1 MKYHI
6 TPAKENILLF
16 LMCFAILFGPA
27 FALFDTYDYDM
38 VASPDLKTY
47 LGLAEFDFDQS
58 PVRRYRVIVPFLASI
73 INSIF
78 EPVFTRIQ
86 PWTFPG
92 PDFSLCM
99 SFLLVNSTLMSV
111 FGVLL
116 FRINLYFSQN
126 KTAAFIG
133 LLAVL
138 TSRWTAYYAGLP
150 LVESLYLVV
159 MALLFYGIL
168 SKNKSIIILTIFLG
182 PWAKESF
189 IFVAPIIFFFA
200 PLKKTKQLLYFL
212 LSGIIVFSFRYFYDV
227 INELNVMESIEK
239 DLNHISNI
247 KDALKRLLSFHG
259 IYEAFSVLGL
269 WNILFIA
276 LLKRTIRQELA
287 KNTPL
292 FFVFFFVAIFIQ
304 AMLSTELARMFYL
317 STPILAAY
325 ITLIINQLQ
334 SFIELKKE

>member
-1 MKYHI
+1 MKYQI
-6 TPAKENILLF
+6 TPFKENILLF
-16 LMCFAILFGPA
+16 LISFAILFGPA

-38 VASPDLKTY
+38 VANPDLKTY

-73 INSIF
+73 VNTLF
-78 EPVFTRIQ
+78 EPIFSRIQ

-92 PDFSLCM
+92 PDFSMCM
-99 SFLLVNSTLMSV
+99 SFFLVNSTLMSV

-116 FRINLYFSQN
+116 FRINLHFSVN
-126 KTAAFIG
+126 KKAAFIG

-168 SKNKSIIILTIFLG
+168 SKNNSIIILTIFLG

-200 PLKKTKQLLYFL
+200 PLKKTKQTLYFL

-227 INELNVMESIEK
+227 TNQLQVMESIQK
-239 DLNHISNI
+239 DINHVTNI
-247 KDALKRLLSFHG
+247 QDAIKRLFSFHG
-259 IYEAFSVLGL
+259 IYEAFSVIGL
-269 WNILFIA
+269 WNLLFIA
-276 LLKRTIRQELA
+276 LFNKTIRHELA
-287 KNTPL
+287 KHTPL
-292 FFVFFFVAIFIQ
+292 FFIFFLVAVFIQ
-304 AMLSTELARMFYL
+304 AILSTELARMFYL
-317 STPILAAY
+317 ATPILAIY
-325 ITLIINQLQ
+325 ITLIINQLA
-334 SFIELKKE
+334 SLLAIKTK